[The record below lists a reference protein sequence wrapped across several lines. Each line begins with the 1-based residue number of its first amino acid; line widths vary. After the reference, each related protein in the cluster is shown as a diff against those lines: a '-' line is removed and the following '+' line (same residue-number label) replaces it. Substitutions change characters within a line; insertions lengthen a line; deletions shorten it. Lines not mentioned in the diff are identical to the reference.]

1 MGDKMEFK
9 ILTGALSWF
18 LLELSL
24 LEETV
29 ESVETSI
36 AAEIERMDEGLQALR
51 PCLDAEWEAEDSQDI
66 ENEFRDPSDL
76 EIRYSDLDQARW
88 AQDRHATILRSAL
101 FLATYAAFEQCL
113 DGLANEWRE
122 TLALDLRQADLRH
135 QGIERSKAYLTKV
148 VKMPFPSDSPDWGRI
163 CHLRAIRNQLAH
175 DGPELSE
182 KPGPKLRAAFVAFPG
197 VCAGDTPRIS
207 LTAHSLREV
216 FRTLNA
222 FTQTLIARNEAFSN
236 QGPTLVE

>member
-1 MGDKMEFK
+1 
-9 ILTGALSWF
+9 
-18 LLELSL
+18 
-24 LEETV
+24 
-29 ESVETSI
+29 
-36 AAEIERMDEGLQALR
+36 
-51 PCLDAEWEAEDSQDI
+51 
-66 ENEFRDPSDL
+66 
-76 EIRYSDLDQARW
+76 
-88 AQDRHATILRSAL
+88 
-101 FLATYAAFEQCL
+101 LATYAAFEQCL